1 MEVYKIEDYK
11 AAARQYEMHHPNS
24 DVKTR
29 TSMQKIKFRKGDYY
43 IPMNQPGNRFLMEV
57 LEPSADDSYFA
68 WNFFDAILGQ
78 KEGYSGYAY
87 EDIAAQYLKEHPELK
102 VKLDE
107 RKKTDSALAKS
118 GGAQLN
124 FVYQNSPYYEPNH
137 SRYPVYRVKTK

>member
-1 MEVYKIEDYK
+1 
-11 AAARQYEMHHPNS
+11 
-24 DVKTR
+24 
-29 TSMQKIKFRKGDYY
+29 
-43 IPMNQPGNRFLMEV
+43 MNQPGNRFLMEV

-107 RKKTDSALAKS
+107 RKKTDSAFAKS
-118 GGAQLN
+118 VCSLTLFIRIHLTMNQITTGIRCIG
-124 FVYQNSPYYEPNH
+124 
-137 SRYPVYRVKTK
+137 